1 LNLGRNGRF
10 SQKQNEFID
19 VFTVVHQVSN
29 RHIQAVM
36 NNLKSIISDYLGSKK
51 SGILDWRKDFC
62 EWFLSIYS
70 IWKVMPSK
78 HLTEYNT
85 LRDNASKSTL
95 INRLTPWCGGVP

>member
-51 SGILDWRKDFC
+51 SGILD
-62 EWFLSIYS
+62 
-70 IWKVMPSK
+70 
-78 HLTEYNT
+78 
-85 LRDNASKSTL
+85 
-95 INRLTPWCGGVP
+95 